1 MKKLL
6 IGLLL
11 TNVLSISI
19 AFATLSQN
27 QVASSA
33 RSQQQALSFQI
44 ITNQLQFTKQSFKTV
59 TLVKDANNN
68 YEVQVKLTP
77 QAAQQLNELTS
88 ENINHQMNI
97 VWQQHIINTAMIQT
111 SLNGEFQI
119 SGFNKQQAEAFVND
133 MK

>member
-33 RSQQQALSFQI
+33 RNQQQALSFQI
-44 ITNQLQFTKQSFKTV
+44 IANQLQFTKQSFKTV
-59 TLVKDANNN
+59 TLVKDANSN
-68 YEVQVKLTP
+68 YEVQVELTP

-88 ENINHQMNI
+88 ANINHQINI
-97 VWQQHIINTAMIQT
+97 VWQQHIINTATIQT
-111 SLNGEFQI
+111 PLNGEFQI
-119 SGFNKQQAEAFVND
+119 SGFDKQQAEEFVND